1 MKLLSIQELSTRV
14 VLVAAVFLTACAAP
28 PEQSSETAPAIT
40 PSEPL
45 AVKPPPATNPPK
57 PATAAAVQTEDNKPA
72 QKASPAPPADK
83 DYAALVP
90 KGNRDPG
97 TLVGLKPD
105 RLIEIL
111 GPPGFRRA
119 DAPAEIWQYRYG
131 GCVLNLILYETGKNK
146 TLNVSHYTIRSVAEK
161 NISDWNCLLG
171 LLIDRQKKLDGVS

>member
-1 MKLLSIQELSTRV
+1 MLA
-14 VLVAAVFLTACAAP
+14 AAVFLTACAVP
-28 PEQSSETAPAIT
+28 PEQSSPMPPAIT

-45 AVKPPPATNPPK
+45 AAKPSPATISPNPAR
-57 PATAAAVQTEDNKPA
+57 ATAVQTENKKPA
-72 QKASPAPPADK
+72 EKAAPAPPAPK

-97 TLVGLKPD
+97 TLLGLTPD

-119 DAPAEIWQYRYG
+119 DAPAEIWQYQYG

-146 TLNVSHYTIRSVAEK
+146 TLNVTHYTTRSVAK
-161 NISDWNCLLG
+161 KSISDWNCLLG
-171 LLIDRQKKLDGVS
+171 LLIDRQKKLDGVTG